1 MAKLSLPKPPNSIQD
16 LMLKTYLEKLVSAIE
31 QQLNR
36 IQTPTNTT
44 YNIEPKTST
53 TATTTSISGNT
64 VDVAS
69 LRDFVTTVVFNLKRD
84 GKVN

>member
-1 MAKLSLPKPPNSIQD
+1 MAKLSLPKPPNLDDIQ
-16 LMLKTYLEKLVSAIE
+16 LKTYLEKLVNSIE

-44 YNIEPKTST
+44 YTINPRVTAT
-53 TATTTSISGNT
+53 TATTSISGT
-64 VDVAS
+64 TADFSS